1 METLLWHSNKIA
13 EVTAINSTFVNAT
26 AKNTSAK
33 FKLYPTY
40 SFSNIFPNFSLL
52 VAMATNQI

>member
-1 METLLWHSNKIA
+1 MESLSWHSNKNA
-13 EVTAINSTFVNAT
+13 EVTATNSTFVDANV
-26 AKNTSAK
+26 KNTSAK

-40 SFSNIFPNFSLL
+40 SFSNIFPNFSFL